1 MYLFN
6 DSMDSY
12 INGCIFNRKNTNV
25 ILTTV
30 ELTPT
35 MYHCVCVCGGGGG
48 GGGGRAGCNT
58 RLCDNINV
66 NKNALN
72 AS

>member
-6 DSMDSY
+6 DSLDSY
-12 INGCIFNRKNTNV
+12 INGCIFNRKNINV

-48 GGGGRAGCNT
+48 VVILGYVM
-58 RLCDNINV
+58 I
-66 NKNALN
+66 
-72 AS
+72 